1 MDREKRTGEIS
12 PAAAVVG
19 STGGGKSALALAI
32 CERHGGELVS
42 VDSMQVYRTMDIGT
56 AKPTREEQARV
67 RHHMIDV
74 CAPDTPYS
82 AADYAPAALAAAREI
97 AGRGN
102 LPVFC
107 GGTGLYLDSVLRGGA
122 PEETASDA
130 AVREALQ
137 AELAAV
143 GAHALHEHLRA
154 VDPESADVIHENN
167 TRRVIRALE
176 VYEVSGKPKSVW
188 DRESRAAL
196 PALPLVAVGLYYH
209 DRDLLYKRID
219 RRVDEMLRAGLLD
232 ETERLWRA
240 GVFEKNTTA
249 AAAIGYKEL
258 LGVLTGK
265 ESLADATARLKTATR
280 RYAKRQI
287 TWFSAKPYVL
297 PLYCDSED
305 GTPKLQSALVAEV
318 EALLREGGVR
328 V

>member
-1 MDREKRTGEIS
+1 M
-12 PAAAVVG
+12 
-19 STGGGKSALALAI
+19 
-32 CERHGGELVS
+32 
-42 VDSMQVYRTMDIGT
+42 
-56 AKPTREEQARV
+56 
-67 RHHMIDV
+67 
-74 CAPDTPYS
+74 
-82 AADYAPAALAAAREI
+82 
-97 AGRGN
+97 
-102 LPVFC
+102 
-107 GGTGLYLDSVLRGGA
+107 
-122 PEETASDA
+122 
-130 AVREALQ
+130 
-137 AELAAV
+137 
-143 GAHALHEHLRA
+143 
-154 VDPESADVIHENN
+154 
-167 TRRVIRALE
+167 IRALE
-176 VYEVSGKPKSVW
+176 VFEVSGKPKSVW
-188 DRESRAAL
+188 DRESRDVPPAVAL
-196 PALPLVAVGLYYH
+196 VTVGLYYH

-258 LGVLTGK
+258 LGALTGK